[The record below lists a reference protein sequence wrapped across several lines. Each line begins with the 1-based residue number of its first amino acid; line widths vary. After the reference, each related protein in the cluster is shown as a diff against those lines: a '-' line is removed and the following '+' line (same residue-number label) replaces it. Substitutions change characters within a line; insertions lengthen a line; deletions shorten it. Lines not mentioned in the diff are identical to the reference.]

1 MEKINYI
8 TVNGVTY
15 EIGGSDTSL
24 PVFYLSENITKLKT
38 GASKGDIDTALGGS
52 GDGSKIIEIFEAIK
66 AGKLILL
73 KNDSTGAL
81 GGIVNVFDNQSTCLL
96 SFVYQTTISNTI
108 HCYQLSIINIISQ
121 YTANFK
127 NLTLE
132 GTPF

>member
-24 PVFYLSENITKLKT
+24 PVFYLSENITTLKT

>member
-15 EIGGSDTSL
+15 EIGGSDPSL
-24 PVFYLSENITKLKT
+24 PVFYLSENITTLKT

-81 GGIVNVFDNQSTCLL
+81 GGIVNVFDNQLTCLL
-96 SFVYQTTISNTI
+96 SFSYQKTIGNTI
-108 HCYQLSIINIISQ
+108 YFYQLSVTKIASQ
-121 YTANFK
+121 YTTQFRSM
-127 NLTLE
+127 TLE
-132 GTPF
+132 GTQL

>member
-15 EIGGSDTSL
+15 EIGGSDSSL
-24 PVFYLSENITKLKT
+24 PVFYLSENITTLRT

-52 GDGSKIIEIFEAIK
+52 GDGSKIKELYDAIK

-73 KNDSTGAL
+73 KNESTGAL
-81 GGIVNVFDNQSTCLL
+81 GGIVNVFDNQLTCLL
-96 SFVYQTTISNTI
+96 SFTYQKTVGNTI
-108 HCYQLSIINIISQ
+108 YFYQLSVTNIGSQ
-121 YTANFK
+121 YTAQFR

-132 GTPF
+132 GTQL

>member
-15 EIGGSDTSL
+15 EIGGSDPSL
-24 PVFYLSENITKLKT
+24 PVFYLSENITTLET

-81 GGIVNVFDNQSTCLL
+81 GGIVNVFDNQSVCLL
-96 SFVYQTTISNTI
+96 SFSYQKGIDNI
-108 HCYQLSIINIISQ
+108 IYFFQLSVMKIASQ
-121 YTANFK
+121 YTTQFRRVR
-127 NLTLE
+127 LE
-132 GTPF
+132 GTQS

>member
-15 EIGGSDTSL
+15 EIGGSDSSL
-24 PVFYLSENITKLKT
+24 PVFYLSENITTLQT

-52 GDGSKIIEIFEAIK
+52 GDGSKIIELFEAIK
-66 AGKLILL
+66 AGKLIVL

-81 GGIVNVFDNQSTCLL
+81 GGIVNVYDNKTTCLL
-96 SFVYQTTISNTI
+96 SFVYQISISNTI
-108 HCYQLSIINIISQ
+108 HCYQLSITHIISQ
-121 YTANFK
+121 YTANFT
-127 NLTLE
+127 NLTFE

>member
-15 EIGGSDTSL
+15 EIGGSDSSL
-24 PVFYLSENITKLKT
+24 PVFYLSENITTLHT

-81 GGIVNVFDNQSTCLL
+81 GGVVNVFDNKSTCLL
-96 SFVYQTTISNTI
+96 SFSCQITISNTI
-108 HCYQLSIINIISQ
+108 HFYQLSIMKIALQ
-121 YTANFK
+121 YTTQFRNI
-127 NLTLE
+127 TLE
-132 GTPF
+132 GTQL